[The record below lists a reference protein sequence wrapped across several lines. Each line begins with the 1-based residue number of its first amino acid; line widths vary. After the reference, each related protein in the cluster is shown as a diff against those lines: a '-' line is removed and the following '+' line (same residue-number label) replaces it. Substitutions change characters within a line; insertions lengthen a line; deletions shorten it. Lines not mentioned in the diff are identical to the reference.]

1 MSLRRRV
8 THSVRFKTTPYGISL
23 APGNYIRVLTE
34 ASPYQP
40 ANNGVIDADG
50 DITSATT
57 LADGNYTIVYY
68 TSSNEE
74 VQTATLTV
82 ASGKAVQPSLFNTIF
97 TLNNPTVSSSTYV
110 IEQLTL
116 DEEGL
121 VEILAT
127 EFATTNTYNSLIA
140 QDILSLGSFITE
152 G

>member
-1 MSLRRRV
+1 M
-8 THSVRFKTTPYGISL
+8 
-23 APGNYIRVLTE
+23 
-34 ASPYQP
+34 
-40 ANNGVIDADG
+40 IDADG

-68 TSSNEE
+68 TSGNEE